1 MKVTL
6 SEFIVDVSEATFETD
21 VILRSHEVPVVVDFW
36 APWCGPCKMLS
47 PILERLA
54 IEAGGS
60 FFLAKINVDENP
72 NLSIRYG
79 VQGIPAVKGF
89 INGEVKGQFV
99 GAQPESLVRR
109 FVEALAPSEAEKA
122 IEEANSLLA
131 TRHWVEAEERF
142 REVYQENE
150 INAPAALGLV
160 KSLLMQGKGKDAS
173 VILNRFPAGT
183 EWAIA
188 EQLKPL
194 AKYMAEVENNGPY
207 PEDDPLAAEYYQ
219 SARLIVRG
227 NVPAAMDGI
236 LDLLRQDKKYRQG
249 EPKAILLAIFQ
260 LLGEHD
266 PITRQYRDE
275 LASILF

>member
-1 MKVTL
+1 MSL

-21 VILRSHEVPVVVDFW
+21 VLLRSHEVPVVVDFW

-47 PILERLA
+47 PMLERFT

-60 FFLAKINVDENP
+60 FYLAKVNVDESP

-79 VQGIPAVKGF
+79 VQGIPAVMGF
-89 INGEVKGQFV
+89 VNGEVKNQFV
-99 GAQPESLVRR
+99 GAQPESIVKR
-109 FVEALAPSEAEKA
+109 FIEALAPSEAELA

-131 TRHWVEAEERF
+131 TRHWAEAEEAF
-142 REVYQENE
+142 SEVFAENE
-150 INAPAALGLV
+150 TNAAAALGLV
-160 KSLLMQGKGKDAS
+160 KSLLMQGRGIEAS
-173 VILNRFPAGT
+173 EIIDRFPSGT
-183 EWAIA
+183 EWAVA

-194 AKYMAEVENNGPY
+194 AKYMAEVEHNGPF
-207 PEDDPLAAEYYQ
+207 PEDDPLAAEFYQ

-227 NVPAAMDGI
+227 NIPAAMDGL
-236 LDLLRQDKKYRQG
+236 LDLLRQDKGYRKG

-266 PITRQYRDE
+266 PLTREYRNE

>member
-1 MKVTL
+1 MSL

-21 VILRSHEVPVVVDFW
+21 VLLRSHEVPVVVDFW

-47 PILERLA
+47 PMLERFT

-60 FFLAKINVDENP
+60 FYLAKINVDESP

-79 VQGIPAVKGF
+79 VQGIPAVMGF
-89 INGEVKGQFV
+89 VNGKVKNQFV
-99 GAQPESLVRR
+99 GAQPESIVKR
-109 FVEALAPSEAEKA
+109 FIEALAPSEAELA

-131 TRHWVEAEERF
+131 TRHWAEAEEAF
-142 REVYQENE
+142 SEVFSEDE
-150 INAPAALGLV
+150 TNAAAALGLV
-160 KSLLMQGKGKDAS
+160 KSLLMQGRGIEAS
-173 VILNRFPAGT
+173 EIIDRFPSGT
-183 EWAIA
+183 EWAVA
-188 EQLKPL
+188 EQLRPL
-194 AKYMAEVENNGPY
+194 AKYMAEVEHNGPY
-207 PEDDPLAAEYYQ
+207 PEDDPLAAEFYQ

-227 NVPAAMDGI
+227 NIPAAMDGL
-236 LDLLRQDKKYRQG
+236 LDLLRQDKDYRKG

-266 PITRQYRDE
+266 PLTREYRNE

>member
-1 MKVTL
+1 VSL

-21 VILRSHEVPVVVDFW
+21 VLLRSHEVPVVVDFW

-47 PILERLA
+47 PMLERFT

-60 FFLAKINVDENP
+60 FYLAKINVDESP

-79 VQGIPAVKGF
+79 VQGIPAVMGF
-89 INGEVKGQFV
+89 VNGEVKNQFV
-99 GAQPESLVRR
+99 GAQPESIVKR
-109 FVEALAPSEAEKA
+109 FIEALAPSEAELA

-131 TRHWVEAEERF
+131 TRHWAEAEEAF
-142 REVYQENE
+142 SEVFAEDE
-150 INAPAALGLV
+150 TNAAAALGLV
-160 KSLLMQGKGKDAS
+160 KSLLMQGRGIEAS
-173 VILNRFPAGT
+173 GIIDRFPSGT
-183 EWAIA
+183 EWAVA

-194 AKYMAEVENNGPY
+194 AKYMAEVEHNGPY
-207 PEDDPLAAEYYQ
+207 PEDDPLAAEFYQ

-227 NVPAAMDGI
+227 NIPAAMDGL
-236 LDLLRQDKKYRQG
+236 LDLLRQDKDYRKG

-266 PITRQYRDE
+266 PLTREYRNE

>member
-1 MKVTL
+1 MSL

-21 VILRSHEVPVVVDFW
+21 VLLRSNEVPVVVDFW

-47 PILERLA
+47 PMLERFT

-60 FFLAKINVDENP
+60 FYLAKVNVDESP

-79 VQGIPAVKGF
+79 VQGIPAVMGF
-89 INGEVKGQFV
+89 VNGEVKNQFV
-99 GAQPESLVRR
+99 GAQPESIVKR
-109 FVEALAPSEAEKA
+109 FIEALAPSEAELA

-131 TRHWVEAEERF
+131 TRHWAEAEEAF
-142 REVYQENE
+142 SEVFAENE
-150 INAPAALGLV
+150 TNAAAALGLV
-160 KSLLMQGKGKDAS
+160 KSLLMQGRGIEAS
-173 VILNRFPAGT
+173 EIIDRFPSGT
-183 EWAIA
+183 EWAVA

-194 AKYMAEVENNGPY
+194 AKYMAEVEHNGPF
-207 PEDDPLAAEYYQ
+207 PEDDPLAAEFYQ

-227 NVPAAMDGI
+227 NIPAAMDGL
-236 LDLLRQDKKYRQG
+236 LDLLRQDKDYRKG

-266 PITRQYRDE
+266 PLTREYRNE